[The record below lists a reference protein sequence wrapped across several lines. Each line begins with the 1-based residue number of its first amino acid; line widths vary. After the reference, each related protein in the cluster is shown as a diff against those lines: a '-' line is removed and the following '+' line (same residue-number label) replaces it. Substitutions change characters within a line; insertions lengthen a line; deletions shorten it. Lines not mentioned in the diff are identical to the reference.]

1 MNTSMNWIVR
11 FSEHEV
17 LFTMALL
24 LAKVTV
30 LLAVAWSAH
39 ILLRKANPRWRVLLW
54 RSTGMGML
62 LLIALMACPPI
73 LSWGVLPSEA
83 QSSRNSQPSTQSA
96 AQAVSGVVHESPA
109 APALVGDQPPASRT
123 PREDRR
129 ARQRSR
135 SHQPLA
141 TSKIDRPEP
150 PPVVAEIGAA
160 PASAWNHTKV
170 ILSVIGGLWF
180 AGFVGLVARTL
191 FGLRRLRTI
200 VRRSLPVPD
209 WVSEQVER
217 VNSERSFELRKSAE
231 VATPCL
237 VGIWRPVVLLP
248 EKQVD
253 IARRE
258 ELPAILIHETAHV
271 KARDL
276 PWNGVLHALC
286 MLFWFHPLVW
296 RIRLAHVDACD
307 AVADSV
313 AADHVGDVTHY
324 IRTLARLA
332 VQMHN
337 PAPGAALAMARASS
351 VRQRIEALQRK
362 LFLARLP
369 RGRMMLAVALA
380 AIVVVVLGG
389 SALTRSEAEPQMDV
403 ASTDDLEQGVSM
415 TGRVLTADGQPI
427 EGAQV
432 LFGAHGYMMY
442 HGRNTKTDAD
452 GRFLLKNCRPG
463 MSAVVV
469 RAEGFCPELRKF
481 GTGSRDVGEFRLS
494 PGHTMRIRVVD
505 SKGQPIRDV
514 RFAAENWC
522 GYRAVALLRRKTDE
536 EGRILWDSAPSDT
549 VRCCFLKS
557 GYMTVRETP
566 LVASDEEHVITL
578 RPALVITGRVTDAKT
593 GQPISTLEIRH
604 GRLRPTSTK
613 PEWAEQAVSF
623 RDGAYRCEF
632 DEPSGGRYALL
643 VAAEGYQPVESRPFQ
658 IDEGTVTLDL
668 ALRPGQDRSAPS
680 EAIVYSRQT
689 TEGDE
694 DATKRNRLV
703 VHATAKETGKPLG
716 GVKIR
721 FDGGFEREVETN
733 DEGIVSIEW
742 DARAEFGRLFV
753 SCFKSGFV
761 PIHCLWGSGRGE
773 SDLPEDVHLRFQAG
787 KWIGGIVQDQD
798 GRPIEGATVKVR
810 KIVDLPKPA
819 YYWHNV
825 AELKTDAEGRWRWKG
840 VPSDLSHFGIDISH
854 PSYVERLHQLTAG
867 TETPYVIKRGRR
879 VTGRVLTSD
888 GTPIEGATALFGYD
902 RSMAGAR
909 KVSTNSEGRFEV
921 ENCKPGESLATVQ
934 AEGYSPT
941 QREIVVGE
949 HEDLGEFR
957 LTKGHTL
964 RVRIVDSR
972 GDPPKSAYLKVESW
986 KGHGAL
992 AYFAYA
998 DEEGRVLWQSAPEDT
1013 VLCTI
1018 RGAGCSELTN
1028 YPLQASDE
1036 EHVVTL
1042 APELII
1048 TGNVT
1053 DAKTGQPIPSS
1064 VICPGFDRSP
1074 NGMFW
1079 VWNGENH
1086 YKGGAYQWNPRG
1098 QIAGGPSV
1106 AS

>member
-1 MNTSMNWIVR
+1 
-11 FSEHEV
+11 
-17 LFTMALL
+17 
-24 LAKVTV
+24 
-30 LLAVAWSAH
+30 
-39 ILLRKANPRWRVLLW
+39 
-54 RSTGMGML
+54 
-62 LLIALMACPPI
+62 
-73 LSWGVLPSEA
+73 
-83 QSSRNSQPSTQSA
+83 
-96 AQAVSGVVHESPA
+96 
-109 APALVGDQPPASRT
+109 
-123 PREDRR
+123 
-129 ARQRSR
+129 
-135 SHQPLA
+135 
-141 TSKIDRPEP
+141 
-150 PPVVAEIGAA
+150 
-160 PASAWNHTKV
+160 
-170 ILSVIGGLWF
+170 
-180 AGFVGLVARTL
+180 
-191 FGLRRLRTI
+191 
-200 VRRSLPVPD
+200 
-209 WVSEQVER
+209 
-217 VNSERSFELRKSAE
+217 
-231 VATPCL
+231 
-237 VGIWRPVVLLP
+237 
-248 EKQVD
+248 
-253 IARRE
+253 
-258 ELPAILIHETAHV
+258 
-271 KARDL
+271 
-276 PWNGVLHALC
+276 
-286 MLFWFHPLVW
+286 
-296 RIRLAHVDACD
+296 
-307 AVADSV
+307 
-313 AADHVGDVTHY
+313 
-324 IRTLARLA
+324 
-332 VQMHN
+332 
-337 PAPGAALAMARASS
+337 
-351 VRQRIEALQRK
+351 
-362 LFLARLP
+362 
-369 RGRMMLAVALA
+369 
-380 AIVVVVLGG
+380 
-389 SALTRSEAEPQMDV
+389 
-403 ASTDDLEQGVSM
+403 
-415 TGRVLTADGQPI
+415 
-427 EGAQV
+427 
-432 LFGAHGYMMY
+432 
-442 HGRNTKTDAD
+442 
-452 GRFLLKNCRPG
+452 
-463 MSAVVV
+463 
-469 RAEGFCPELRKF
+469 
-481 GTGSRDVGEFRLS
+481 
-494 PGHTMRIRVVD
+494 MRIRVVD

-840 VPSDLSHFGIDISH
+840 VPSDLSHFGIDVSH

-867 TETPYVIKRGRR
+867 TETPYVIKQGRR
-879 VTGRVLTSD
+879 VTGRVLTAD
-888 GTPIEGATALFGYD
+888 GTPIEGATALFADD
-902 RSMAGAR
+902 RSMAAAR
-909 KVSTNSEGRFEV
+909 KVSTNSEGQFML
-921 ENCKPGESLATVQ
+921 ENCMPGESLVTVQ
-934 AEGYSPT
+934 ADGHSPT

-949 HEDLGEFR
+949 QEDVGEFR
-957 LTKGHTL
+957 LAKGHTL

-986 KGHGAL
+986 QGREAL
-992 AYFAYA
+992 SYFANA
-998 DEEGRVLWQSAPEDT
+998 DEEGRVVWQSAPEDT

-1042 APELII
+1042 GSELII

-1053 DAKTGQPIPSS
+1053 DAKTGQPIPSF
-1064 VICPGFDRSP
+1064 VICPGFDWSS

-1079 VWNGENH
+1079 AWDRENH
-1086 YKGGAYQWNPRG
+1086 YKGGVYQWNPRG
-1098 QIAGGPSV
+1098 QIAGAHRLRVDAPGYHTKTSRLFKPDEGSVTFDFSLERGTDMVGTVLNAGGDPAPDARVGLAKAASRASLRDGHFFPGQNQAQVVTTDESGRFTFPPQRGEPFVLIVTHDLGFAGVNREQFEKSSEIRLEPWSRIEGQVLLGDKPDANRMVNFYPKLDDDRRPHVHYCDYWTKTDAQGRFELDRVIPGPGAISRVVETKGGGLLSGWQQAIDVPSSTTTTVTIAGTGRAVVGRIELDRKPHV
-1106 AS
+1106 AIDWTTTEPVTIQRWDIDNDRAHEQTFKGHSNLDEAGRFEIPDVPPGSYRLTCHVWGAVSRDSDTHPPKIGNAQHDFTVPPLADTRSDDPLDLETITVKVETAPE